1 MGNTLEMEILVALK
15 EYIVWVF
22 GAIASYFMYQNQK
35 TESLRRLENE
45 RLNNRLNHLEKEVH
59 RLDKSQAET
68 AIEIKA
74 IKEDIGYIRIGL
86 DKILERL

>member
-1 MGNTLEMEILVALK
+1 MGNTLEMEFIKQFSDWLILIISGVGSVVLYHYK
-15 EYIVWVF
+15 RSEDVR
-22 GAIASYFMYQNQK
+22 K
-35 TESLRRLENE
+35 LESDRVNSRLEMLE
-45 RLNNRLNHLEKEVH
+45 REYH
-59 RLDKSQAET
+59 RLDRTQAET

>member
-1 MGNTLEMEILVALK
+1 MGNTLEMELLVALK
-15 EYIVWVF
+15 EYVIWIF
-22 GAIASYFMYQNQK
+22 GAIASYFMYQHQR

-45 RLNNRLNHLEKEVH
+45 RLNNRLAHLEREMH
-59 RLDKSQAET
+59 RLDKSQVET
-68 AIEIKA
+68 ATEIKA

>member
-1 MGNTLEMEILVALK
+1 MEGLVVFK
-15 EYIVWVF
+15 DWIIWVLG
-22 GAIASYFMYQNQK
+22 GAASYLFYQQRRIDK
-35 TESLRRLENE
+35 RLDRLEDE
-45 RLNNRLNHLEKEVH
+45 YH
-59 RLDKSQAET
+59 RLDRSQAEI

>member
-1 MGNTLEMEILVALK
+1 MEYLKPFSDWLILILSGIGSVVLYHYKRSEDVRKLEADRV
-15 EYIVWVF
+15 
-22 GAIASYFMYQNQK
+22 
-35 TESLRRLENE
+35 
-45 RLNNRLNHLEKEVH
+45 NNRLEHLEREYH
-59 RLDKSQAET
+59 RLDRTQAET

>member
-1 MGNTLEMEILVALK
+1 MDFIKPVSDWLILILSGIGSVVLYHYK
-15 EYIVWVF
+15 RSEDV
-22 GAIASYFMYQNQK
+22 
-35 TESLRRLENE
+35 RRLESQRVNDRLDQLE
-45 RLNNRLNHLEKEVH
+45 REYH
-59 RLDKSQAET
+59 RLDRTQAET

>member
-1 MGNTLEMEILVALK
+1 MGRTLEMEFLVAIK
-15 EYIVWVF
+15 EYIVWIF
-22 GAIASYFMYQNQK
+22 GGVASYLMYQHQRAEAARRI
-35 TESLRRLENE
+35 ESE
-45 RLNNRLNHLEKEVH
+45 RLNSRLAHLEQEVH

-68 AIEIKA
+68 SVEIKA

>member
-1 MGNTLEMEILVALK
+1 MDFLKQFSDWLILVLSGVGSVLLYHYKRAQDIRK
-15 EYIVWVF
+15 VEDDKI
-22 GAIASYFMYQNQK
+22 
-35 TESLRRLENE
+35 LRRLDQ
-45 RLNNRLNHLEKEVH
+45 LEQEYH
-59 RLDKSQAET
+59 RLDRTQAET

>member
-1 MGNTLEMEILVALK
+1 MGNTLEMEFLVAVK
-15 EYIVWVF
+15 EYIIWIF
-22 GAIASYFMYQNQK
+22 GAIASYFMYQHQK
-35 TESLRRLENE
+35 SESNRKQEE
-45 RLNNRLNHLEKEVH
+45 DRLNNRLERLEREVH
-59 RLDKSQAET
+59 RLDRTQAET